1 MTISKTIKMGLTT
14 AVLACACLGVT
25 VGYAQQTTEQFIP
38 IGMSPG
44 VSGKS
49 SFIGSITAVDGV
61 AKTVSLLSNS
71 GTKTLKITASTR
83 IWLDRSKAGQ
93 SSIVGDFGDLETG
106 RRIEALP
113 SGQDP
118 QTAAWVKIEPSS

>member
-1 MTISKTIKMGLTT
+1 MTKMIRAGFT
-14 AVLACACLGVT
+14 AGILAYACLGVT
-25 VGYAQQTTEQFIP
+25 AGYAQQTTEQFIP
-38 IGMSPG
+38 IGLSPG

-49 SFIGSITAVDGV
+49 SFIGSVTAVDG
-61 AKTVSLLSNS
+61 AARTVSLLSNV
-71 GTKTLKITASTR
+71 GTKTLKITASTH

-106 RRIEALP
+106 RRIEVLP

-118 QTAAWVKIEPSS
+118 QTAAWVKIEP